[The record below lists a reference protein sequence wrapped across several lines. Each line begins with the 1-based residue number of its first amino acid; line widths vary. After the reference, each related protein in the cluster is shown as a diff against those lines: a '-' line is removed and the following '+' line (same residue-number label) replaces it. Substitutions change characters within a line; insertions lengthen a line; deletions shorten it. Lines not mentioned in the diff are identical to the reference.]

1 MSLTKGELLELIKD
15 LPDDTKV
22 ISASTNFEMGGQLVD
37 GRVHVDNEIDVC
49 MEDLE
54 YIKKKNK

>member
-54 YIKKKNK
+54 YIKKKYK